1 MHVGRLAY
9 EKKKKR
15 FVSTNQ
21 PTHIHPHIHIFTCPH
36 YLSQHQASM
45 HLQGAVLA
53 EDLKNALNLL
63 YAQLAE
69 EQVLAEQCVW
79 FL

>member
-1 MHVGRLAY
+1 
-9 EKKKKR
+9 
-15 FVSTNQ
+15 
-21 PTHIHPHIHIFTCPH
+21 
-36 YLSQHQASM
+36 M

-69 EQVLAEQCVW
+69 EQVLAEQCV
-79 FL
+79 